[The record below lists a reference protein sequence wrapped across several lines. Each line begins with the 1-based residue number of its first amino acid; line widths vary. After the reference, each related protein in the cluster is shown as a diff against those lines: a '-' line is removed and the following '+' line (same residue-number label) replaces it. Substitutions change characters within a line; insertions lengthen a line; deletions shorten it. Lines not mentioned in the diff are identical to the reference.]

1 MTDPVAPPAA
11 EWVIPEEVVFK
22 AWAEASR
29 LQDLKTRG
37 EHPDHP
43 FTIERARQQWNDLQ
57 IAPSAQ
63 AFAME
68 ILKWAAD
75 RSPLSPKPI
84 PPAKP
89 KKEKAASRKNPEK

>member
-11 EWVIPEEVVFK
+11 ELVIPEEVVFK

-29 LQDLKTRG
+29 LQDLKIRG
-37 EHPDHP
+37 DNPEVP
-43 FTIERARQQWNDLQ
+43 FSLERARQQWDDLQ

-75 RSPLSPKPI
+75 RSPLSPKPT
-84 PPAKP
+84 PAKP
-89 KKEKAASRKNPEK
+89 KKEKGASRKNPEK